1 MLFHQ
6 PPARSQH
13 NAPRWIAPV
22 LGGLLMMPV
31 LPTVLDSAPQTTQ
44 QLRPSVEEPVSNTT
58 RTAAAWTIAALGVGI
73 VAFSWKA
80 SQASEVAAMARSS
93 RTTKHI
99 NRSHQRKLLSLLH
112 NDYRAAER
120 LIQQT
125 QAKHPDRSIDW
136 CIEKVIYD
144 LQRDRH

>member
-44 QLRPSVEEPVSNTT
+44 QLRPSIEEPVSNTT
-58 RTAAAWTIAALGVGI
+58 RTVAAWTIAALGAGI
-73 VAFSWKA
+73 VAFSWRS
-80 SQASEVAAMARSS
+80 SQSSGVAATARSS
-93 RTTKHI
+93 RATL

-112 NDYRAAER
+112 NDYRAADR
-120 LIQQT
+120 LVQQT